1 MNETLVSRIRT
12 NEFAVSN
19 GRYSAASAAIEDGE
33 FSAPNMGELRRFT
46 ILFLTGIILGLAI
59 YNNVILDICFP
70 MVVYRK
76 LFGARGTYR
85 DLLDYRPTLARGLH
99 QLLMYSGELKLDF
112 EICPKSC
119 ALELLNN

>member
-1 MNETLVSRIRT
+1 MLTLPFIVLS
-12 NEFAVSN
+12 
-19 GRYSAASAAIEDGE
+19 
-33 FSAPNMGELRRFT
+33 
-46 ILFLTGIILGLAI
+46 TGIILGLAI

-99 QLLMYSGELKLDF
+99 QLLMYSGEY
-112 EICPKSC
+112 
-119 ALELLNN
+119 LELMRMVAKKSKFGMTYIV

>member
-1 MNETLVSRIRT
+1 METSVL
-12 NEFAVSN
+12 EKK
-19 GRYSAASAAIEDGE
+19 DGFPK
-33 FSAPNMGELRRFT
+33 FSDLKFIAL
-46 ILFLTGIILGLAI
+46 LTGIILGLAI

-99 QLLMYSGELKLDF
+99 QLLMYSGKLN
-112 EICPKSC
+112 SR
-119 ALELLNN
+119 